1 MTVSRRSTLLV
12 VNADKPDAGKAS
24 KELAALI
31 KKHGN
36 LIAQVA
42 SADGELPENASKA
55 DLIVV
60 LGGDGTL
67 LGEGRRFAGGHAPL
81 LGVNVGKL
89 GFLAE
94 FDLNAIRDQA
104 EILFGTGDLRTRSV
118 PLLDVEI
125 AMGDG
130 TTSFVGSAMNEAV
143 VTAGPPFRV
152 IELGIRINGT
162 NGPAVRGDGLIVST
176 SLGSTAYN
184 VSAGG
189 PIVHPL
195 VDATVITP
203 IAAHSLAFRPIA
215 VPGDSLI
222 ELDPIQ
228 INESEVGG
236 TTLVLDGQIH
246 RRIASDQRVR
256 ITRANRAVQL
266 VVNESGNYWDTLVG
280 KLHWGKQPTYGS
292 SSPEHPLS

>member
-1 MTVSRRSTLLV
+1 MTVSKRSTLLV
-12 VNADKPDAGKAS
+12 VNSDKPDAQEAS

-31 KKHGN
+31 REH
-36 LIAQVA
+36 
-42 SADGELPENASKA
+42 GELIGQIPSASGKLPKEAENAE
-55 DLIVV
+55 LIVV

-67 LGEGRRFAGGHAPL
+67 LGEGRRFANGRAPL

-94 FDLNAIRDQA
+94 FDLATIREQA
-104 EILFGTGDLRTRSV
+104 ATLFGTGDLRTRIV

-125 AMGDG
+125 TGRNGA
-130 TTSFVGSAMNEAV
+130 SELVGSAMNEAV
-143 VTAGPPFRV
+143 VTAGPPYRV

-162 NGPAVRGDGLIVST
+162 KGPAVRGDGLIIST

-189 PIVHPL
+189 PIVHPM

-215 VPGDSLI
+215 VPGDSVI

-228 INESEVGG
+228 INESDTEG
-236 TTLVLDGQIH
+236 TTLVLDGQIQ
-246 RRIASDQRVR
+246 RRITSNQRVR
-256 ITRANRAVQL
+256 ITRAARAVEL
-266 VVNESGNYWDTLVG
+266 VVNQSSDYWDTLVG

-292 SSPEHPLS
+292 Q

>member
-1 MTVSRRSTLLV
+1 MTVSKRSTLLV
-12 VNADKPDAGKAS
+12 VNADKPDAQEAS

-31 KKHGN
+31 TEHGV
-36 LIAQVA
+36 LLGQVP
-42 SADGELPENASKA
+42 SANGKLPDEAKNAE
-55 DLIVV
+55 LIVV

-67 LGEGRRFAGGHAPL
+67 LGEGRRFAGGSAPL

-94 FDLNAIRDQA
+94 FDLAAIRDQA
-104 EILFGTGDLRTRSV
+104 ATLFGAGDLRTRSV

-125 AMGDG
+125 TDGNGD
-130 TTSFVGSAMNEAV
+130 SQFVGSAMNEAV
-143 VTAGPPFRV
+143 VTAGPPYRV

-162 NGPAVRGDGLIVST
+162 KGPAVRGDGLIVST

-189 PIVHPL
+189 PIVHPM

-215 VPGDSLI
+215 VPGDSVI

-228 INESEVGG
+228 INESDTEG
-236 TTLVLDGQIH
+236 TTLVLDGQIQ
-246 RRIASDQRVR
+246 RRITGDQRVR
-256 ITRANRAVQL
+256 ITRASRAVEL
-266 VVNESGNYWDTLVG
+266 VVNQNGDYWDTLVG
-280 KLHWGKQPTYGS
+280 KLHWGKQPTYGDQ
-292 SSPEHPLS
+292 

>member
-1 MTVSRRSTLLV
+1 MTVSKRSTLLV
-12 VNADKPDAGKAS
+12 VNADKPDAQEAS

-31 KKHGN
+31 TEHGVLMGQVPSANGN
-36 LIAQVA
+36 LPKQA
-42 SADGELPENASKA
+42 ENA

-67 LGEGRRFAGGHAPL
+67 LGEGRRFAGGNAPL

-94 FDLNAIRDQA
+94 FDLAAVREQA
-104 EILFGTGDLRTRSV
+104 ATLFGAGDLRKRKV

-125 AMGDG
+125 TDDKDV
-130 TTSFVGSAMNEAV
+130 SQFVGSAMNEAV
-143 VTAGPPFRV
+143 VTAGPPYRV
-152 IELGIRINGT
+152 IELGIRIDGT
-162 NGPAVRGDGLIVST
+162 KGPSVRGDGLIVST

-189 PIVHPL
+189 PIVHPN
-195 VDATVITP
+195 VDAMVITP

-215 VPGDSLI
+215 VPGDSVI

-228 INESEVGG
+228 INESDTEG
-236 TTLVLDGQIH
+236 TTLVLDGQIQ
-246 RRIASDQRVR
+246 RRITSSQRVR
-256 ITRANRAVQL
+256 ITRATRSVEL
-266 VVNESGNYWDTLVG
+266 VVNQNGDYWHTLVG
-280 KLHWGKQPTYGS
+280 KLHWGKQPTYGGQ
-292 SSPEHPLS
+292 